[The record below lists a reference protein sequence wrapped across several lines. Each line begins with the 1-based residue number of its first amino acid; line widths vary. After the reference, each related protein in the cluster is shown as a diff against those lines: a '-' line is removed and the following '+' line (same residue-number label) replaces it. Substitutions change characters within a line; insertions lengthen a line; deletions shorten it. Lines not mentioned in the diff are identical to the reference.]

1 MRNSFLG
8 AFGTFRQ
15 RSHSSQRLVQAS
27 KMGASPWRPV
37 FPSDVLEPFECAV
50 KLTVR
55 CALLGRRRSTWA
67 EHMRSRRRVRLII
80 SGRATCEGTLAAAH
94 GNVVSTSHFLP
105 VTTSYGIDGTDDTTA
120 SCAES
125 TATRPHGTH
134 EHRLS
139 SAARSEAPHTRSPPH
154 HTCSHKL
161 IHGCT
166 WLRSASLPSVLLTT
180 AHTEARAN
188 CHSAQSTTTGSH
200 PSGTRFARR
209 AEWGVERL
217 LTSDVASP

>member
-1 MRNSFLG
+1 MEYGVRTLLPPG
-8 AFGTFRQ
+8 IYA
-15 RSHSSQRLVQAS
+15 RSA
-27 KMGASPWRPV
+27 GGG
-37 FPSDVLEPFECAV
+37 E
-50 KLTVR
+50 
-55 CALLGRRRSTWA
+55 
-67 EHMRSRRRVRLII
+67 
-80 SGRATCEGTLAAAH
+80 AAAYAATATLCR
-94 GNVVSTSHFLP
+94 GVPLRLWLSTHFLP
-105 VTTSYGIDGTDDTTA
+105 TTSYGIDGTDDTTA

-166 WLRSASLPSVLLTT
+166 WLRSAPLPSVLLTT